1 MLFVLRNAGMNAAI
15 EDSFSQLLAWTLTNK
30 FQSTGAED
38 YILKQKVLS
47 LLEWVCVTY
56 MFRMGLLLYVKN
68 PSTPPTSCRKAD
80 KPPTPLST
88 FCHPPSRCAYYS
100 YTWLSFAAL

>member
-56 MFRMGLLLYVKN
+56 MFRMSFCCMTAYELQEGRQTSHSSLSVSRRQGDGLQTMLQK
-68 PSTPPTSCRKAD
+68 
-80 KPPTPLST
+80 
-88 FCHPPSRCAYYS
+88 
-100 YTWLSFAAL
+100 